1 MRLLVLISILCSFP
15 ALARENSDV
24 YTTSNI
30 ITVNAAAADSD
41 RERNLDLEAY
51 QHWSG
56 NSALS
61 VRFGTFVARTPDDWK
76 KLWGIIGSEAP
87 GRFPPDKIA
96 VGIMLGSR
104 LTDGYNVRV
113 TSMRQ
118 AGGGLMVVYLE
129 TKPASPEG
137 ARKTPTSPWVVMLA
151 PKTDGSVRFI
161 PQSMAGY

>member
-1 MRLLVLISILCSFP
+1 MRLFVLISILCSFP
-15 ALARENSDV
+15 ALASESTDL
-24 YTTSNI
+24 YSSSNI
-30 ITVNAAAADSD
+30 LRVSATATDSNQ
-41 RERNLDLEAY
+41 ERNLDLEAY

-76 KLWGIIGSEAP
+76 KLWGIVGSEPP

-104 LTDGYNVRV
+104 STDGYNVRV
-113 TSMRQ
+113 TSLRQ
-118 AGGGLMVVYLE
+118 ARGGLIVVYLE
-129 TKPASPEG
+129 TKPTNPEG

-151 PKTDGSVRFI
+151 PKTEGSVRFI